1 MVEHILFQIN
11 ARRHFNHLEP
21 FFVHFKD
28 RALCDKQGF
37 APLRGCK
44 GGIVANLLDRMHEL
58 AMASLGDD
66 LQSAVPAFDLQ
77 TTGGKGAAE
86 HDFAGV
92 LTDIDE
98 AANADNFISEPADID
113 IAFGINLGKGQKGNI
128 QSTAIIEIKL
138 LGLVDNRII
147 IKRSP

>member
-1 MVEHILFQIN
+1 MVEYVFFQIN

-21 FFVHFKD
+21 VFVHFKD

-37 APLRGCK
+37 ATLRGCE
-44 GGIVANLLDRMHEL
+44 GSIVANLLDRMHEL
-58 AMASLGDD
+58 AMASLSDD

-92 LTDIDE
+92 LTDIHK
-98 AANADNFISEPADID
+98 AANTDNLVSKPADID
-113 IAFGINLGKGQKGNI
+113 IAFGINFGKRQKGDI
-128 QSTAIIEIKL
+128 QSTAIIKIKEL
-138 LGLVDNRII
+138 T
-147 IKRSP
+147 